1 MDSKTNQK
9 KLIDTEDNWV
19 VAETA
24 SESGGE
30 CDVGKG
36 GRKVQI
42 SNYRINKSWGCH
54 VQHGDK
60 S

>member
-24 SESGGE
+24 SGSGGE

-36 GRKVQI
+36 GQKVQI